1 MIEAIEKMILSNEDR
16 IKALESKLSG
26 NVIPQGDDGY
36 IVDKINYFLGV
47 NGGLNQALFIVRTL
61 GSEA

>member
-1 MIEAIEKMILSNEDR
+1 MIEQIEKMILANEDR
-16 IKALESKLSG
+16 IKGLEDKLSG
-26 NVIPQGDDGY
+26 SVLPVGDDGY